1 MEEKI
6 VDIGY
11 ALGLNELTHFTICE
25 SAAKTEMTIKSA
37 SSVTSSYTAY
47 T

>member
-1 MEEKI
+1 MPRRRT

-25 SAAKTEMTIKSA
+25 SAAKTEMAVKST
-37 SSVTSSYTAY
+37 SSVTAS
-47 T
+47 